1 MKTKIA
7 ALSFALLSGCSTY
20 NAHTYSVS
28 ADTNYAI
35 KSFKSGEVISIG
47 DFAMVTNFDNSCRAV
62 GPISLPNNLT
72 YQAYFKKAFED
83 ELKIAGAYAYKDPK
97 IILSGRINKLE
108 MSSSKGLTRG
118 YWSINLT
125 VTSSNGQSL
134 TSSEYYEFESGF
146 DGFTACKNT
155 ADGFM
160 PAVQNLIGKII
171 RDPQFKGLIQASK

>member
-1 MKTKIA
+1 MKIKFVF
-7 ALSFALLSGCSTY
+7 LSILLLSGCSTY

-35 KSFKSGEVISIG
+35 KSFKSGEAISVG
-47 DFAMVTNFDNSCRAV
+47 DFSMAIPFDNSCRAV

-97 IILSGRINKLE
+97 YILTGKINSLE
-108 MSSSKGLTRG
+108 MSSSKGLMKG
-118 YWSINLT
+118 YWNINLT
-125 VTSSNGQSL
+125 IISSNGKSL
-134 TSSEYYEFESGF
+134 TGAEYYEFESGF
-146 DGFTACKNT
+146 DGWTACKNT

-171 RDPQFKGLIQASK
+171 KDPQFKTLIQAIK